1 MVTFI
6 RTAMAFSLLAGCAA
20 PAAAQFG
27 LLEQG
32 AKRAKQVS
40 DFSWSDQEKAALGSK
55 VSELV
60 RQRYGV
66 VQDAA
71 VHKYVTLVGR
81 AVAEKSSK
89 PNLPWTFI
97 VLDTDA
103 VNAFAAPH
111 GYVHVTRGA
120 LALMKDE
127 SELAG
132 VLAHEIV
139 HVSEE
144 HTVDALKKN
153 TLKSAAAEQVA
164 GGNALIEFLA
174 NAAYNNIL
182 DNAYSRGDEGAAD
195 TLGIALI
202 SKTGYAP
209 QGLGSFL
216 TTLADR
222 NKSAT
227 EKRGLFNSHPE
238 MQARQDK
245 LCLGHRQGQVDGD
258 AAGGRTVQGDD
269 QVQAGAAVADCHRRG
284 RHEGPGRR
292 VEQQGQQGRSQGGS
306 SCRGSQEEGLRA
318 GPSRLRRWQR
328 DQVRPGRRLWRGSRA
343 RPREGRQGWR
353 QPRSGGRQDRPGRP
367 AGVQDGWVADVGVEL
382 APGSPHDVNSEQRMI
397 ERCRASVVASM
408 TRADLT

>member
-1 MVTFI
+1 VTVT
-6 RTAMAFSLLAGCAA
+6 RTLLSFSLLLGLAS

-27 LLEQG
+27 LIEQG

-40 DFSWSDQEKAALGSK
+40 DFNWSDEEKGALGSK
-55 VSELV
+55 VSEMV

-81 AVAEKSSK
+81 TVTEKSTK

-111 GYVHVTRGA
+111 GYVHITRGA

-139 HVSEE
+139 HVAEE
-144 HTVDALKKN
+144 HTIDALKKN
-153 TLKSAAAEQVA
+153 TLKSAAAEEVS

-195 TLGIALI
+195 TIGITLI
-202 SKTGYAP
+202 SKAGYAP
-209 QGLGSFL
+209 QGLGAFL
-216 TTLADR
+216 TTLAER

-227 EKRGLFNSHPE
+227 EKRGLFSSHPE

-245 LCLGHRQGQVDGD
+245 LTSTITKSKLAGAQLVADRYKTTIKYKPVPQSQIATV
-258 AAGGRTVQGDD
+258 AAGTKGL
-269 QVQAGAAVADCHRRG
+269 AGGTSTKDTKDTKSDESAKTAPRPDPPKKKGFGLGSLVSG
-284 RHEGPGRR
+284 
-292 VEQQGQQGRSQGGS
+292 GGS
-306 SCRGSQEEGLRA
+306 ETKSA
-318 GPSRLRRWQR
+318 
-328 DQVRPGRRLWRGSRA
+328 QVVG
-343 RPREGRQGWR
+343 
-353 QPRSGGRQDRPGRP
+353 SGGARGLDPEKDAKGGANP
-367 AGVQDGWVADVGVEL
+367 A
-382 APGSPHDVNSEQRMI
+382 
-397 ERCRASVVASM
+397 VVAVKV
-408 TRADLT
+408 TPADIQTFKKAGSLT

>member
-1 MVTFI
+1 VL
-6 RTAMAFSLLAGCAA
+6 SLSVLLGLAS

-40 DFSWSDQEKAALGSK
+40 DFNWSDEEKAALGQK

-66 VQDAA
+66 VQDPA

-81 AVAEKSSK
+81 TVTEKSTK
-89 PNLPWTFI
+89 PGLPWTFI

-111 GYVHVTRGA
+111 GYVHITRGA

-139 HVSEE
+139 HVAEE
-144 HTVDALKKN
+144 HTIDALKKN

-164 GGNALIEFLA
+164 GGNGLIEFLA

-195 TLGIALI
+195 TQGITLI
-202 SKTGYAP
+202 SKAGYAP

-227 EKRGLFNSHPE
+227 EKRGLFSSHPE

-245 LCLGHRQGQVDGD
+245 LTTTITKGKL
-258 AAGGRTVQGDD
+258 AGTQL
-269 QVQAGAAVADCHRRG
+269 VADRYKG
-284 RHEGPGRR
+284 TIKYKPVPQSQIATVAEGTKGLA
-292 VEQQGQQGRSQGGS
+292 GGS
-306 SCRGSQEEGLRA
+306 SASAKDSKGGTTAKADPPQEAPKKKGFGL
-318 GPSRLRRWQR
+318 GKL
-328 DQVRPGRRLWRGSRA
+328 V
-343 RPREGRQGWR
+343 
-353 QPRSGGRQDRPGRP
+353 SGGGSESKSAQVVGSGGARGLDPEKDARGGGNP
-367 AGVQDGWVADVGVEL
+367 A
-382 APGSPHDVNSEQRMI
+382 
-397 ERCRASVVASM
+397 VVAVKV
-408 TRADLT
+408 TPADLQAFKKAGSLT

>member
-1 MVTFI
+1 MKVPSI
-6 RTAMAFSLLAGCAA
+6 LVSASLLLAAAA
-20 PAAAQFG
+20 PASAQFG

-40 DFSWSDQEKAALGSK
+40 DFTWTDQEKAALGAK

-66 VQDAA
+66 VQDPA

-81 AVAEKSSK
+81 TVTEKTTK
-89 PNLPWTFI
+89 PGLPWTFI

-111 GYVHVTRGA
+111 GYVHITRGA
-120 LALMKDE
+120 LALMKNE
-127 SELAG
+127 AELAG

-139 HVSEE
+139 HVTEE
-144 HTVDALKKN
+144 HTIDALKKN
-153 TLKSAAAEQVA
+153 TLKSAAAEEVS

-195 TLGIALI
+195 TVGITLI
-202 SKTGYAP
+202 SKAGYAP

-216 TTLADR
+216 TTLAER

-227 EKRGLFNSHPE
+227 EKRGLFSSHPE

-245 LCLGHRQGQVDGD
+245 LTATITKEKLTGTQLVEPRYKSSITYKPVPQSQIATV
-258 AAGGRTVQGDD
+258 AAGTKGL
-269 QVQAGAAVADCHRRG
+269 A
-284 RHEGPGRR
+284 
-292 VEQQGQQGRSQGGS
+292 GGS
-306 SCRGSQEEGLRA
+306 STAKAEPAAQPAKEEAPKKKGFGL
-318 GPSRLRRWQR
+318 SKL
-328 DQVRPGRRLWRGSRA
+328 V
-343 RPREGRQGWR
+343 
-353 QPRSGGRQDRPGRP
+353 SGGGSESKSAQVVGSGGARGLDPEKDAKGGGNP
-367 AGVQDGWVADVGVEL
+367 AVVAVKVTPADVQ
-382 APGSPHDVNSEQRMI
+382 AFKKAGS
-397 ERCRASVVASM
+397 
-408 TRADLT
+408 LT

>member
-1 MVTFI
+1 V
-6 RTAMAFSLLAGCAA
+6 LAVAA
-20 PAAAQFG
+20 PASAQFG

-40 DFSWSDQEKAALGSK
+40 DFTWTDQEKAALGAK

-66 VQDAA
+66 VQDPA

-81 AVAEKSSK
+81 TVTEKTTK
-89 PNLPWTFI
+89 PGLPWTFI

-111 GYVHVTRGA
+111 GYVHITRGA
-120 LALMKDE
+120 LALMKNE
-127 SELAG
+127 AELAG

-139 HVSEE
+139 HVTEE
-144 HTVDALKKN
+144 HTIDALKKN
-153 TLKSAAAEQVA
+153 TLKSAAAEEVS

-195 TLGIALI
+195 TVGITLI
-202 SKTGYAP
+202 SKAGYAP

-216 TTLADR
+216 TTLAER

-227 EKRGLFNSHPE
+227 EKRGLFSSHPE

-245 LCLGHRQGQVDGD
+245 LTATITKEKLTGTQLVEPRYKSSITYKPVPQSQIATV
-258 AAGGRTVQGDD
+258 AAGTKGL
-269 QVQAGAAVADCHRRG
+269 A
-284 RHEGPGRR
+284 
-292 VEQQGQQGRSQGGS
+292 GGS
-306 SCRGSQEEGLRA
+306 STAKAEPAAQPAKEEAPKKKGFGL
-318 GPSRLRRWQR
+318 SKL
-328 DQVRPGRRLWRGSRA
+328 V
-343 RPREGRQGWR
+343 
-353 QPRSGGRQDRPGRP
+353 SGGGSESKSAQVVGSGGARGLDPEKDAKGGGNP
-367 AGVQDGWVADVGVEL
+367 AVVAVKVTPADVQ
-382 APGSPHDVNSEQRMI
+382 AFKKAGS
-397 ERCRASVVASM
+397 
-408 TRADLT
+408 LT

>member
-1 MVTFI
+1 M
-6 RTAMAFSLLAGCAA
+6 RTVLSLSVLLGLAS

-40 DFSWSDQEKAALGSK
+40 DFNWSDEEKAALGQK

-66 VQDAA
+66 VQDPA

-81 AVAEKSSK
+81 TVTEKSTK
-89 PNLPWTFI
+89 PGLPWTFI

-111 GYVHVTRGA
+111 GYVHITRGA

-139 HVSEE
+139 HVAEE
-144 HTVDALKKN
+144 HTIDALKKN

-164 GGNALIEFLA
+164 GGNGLIEFLA

-195 TLGIALI
+195 TQGITLI
-202 SKTGYAP
+202 SKAGYAP

-227 EKRGLFNSHPE
+227 EKRGLFSSHPE

-245 LCLGHRQGQVDGD
+245 LTSTITKGKL
-258 AAGGRTVQGDD
+258 AGTQL
-269 QVQAGAAVADCHRRG
+269 VADRYKATIKYKPVPQSQIATVA
-284 RHEGPGRR
+284 EGTKGLA
-292 VEQQGQQGRSQGGS
+292 GGS
-306 SCRGSQEEGLRA
+306 SASAKDSKGGTTAKGDPPQEAPKKKGFGL
-318 GPSRLRRWQR
+318 GKL
-328 DQVRPGRRLWRGSRA
+328 V
-343 RPREGRQGWR
+343 
-353 QPRSGGRQDRPGRP
+353 SGGGSESKSAQVVGSGGARGLDPEKDAKGGGNP
-367 AGVQDGWVADVGVEL
+367 A
-382 APGSPHDVNSEQRMI
+382 
-397 ERCRASVVASM
+397 VVAVKV
-408 TRADLT
+408 TPADLQAFKKAGSLT

>member
-1 MVTFI
+1 VKVPSI
-6 RTAMAFSLLAGCAA
+6 LVSASLVLAVAA
-20 PAAAQFG
+20 PASAQFG

-40 DFSWSDQEKAALGSK
+40 DFTWTDQEKAALGAK

-66 VQDAA
+66 VQDPA

-81 AVAEKSSK
+81 TVTEKTTK
-89 PNLPWTFI
+89 PGLPWTFI

-111 GYVHVTRGA
+111 GYVHITRGA
-120 LALMKDE
+120 LALMKNE
-127 SELAG
+127 AELAG

-139 HVSEE
+139 HVTEE
-144 HTVDALKKN
+144 HTIDALKKN
-153 TLKSAAAEQVA
+153 TLKSAAAEEVS

-195 TLGIALI
+195 TVGITLI
-202 SKTGYAP
+202 SKAGYAP

-216 TTLADR
+216 TTLAER

-227 EKRGLFNSHPE
+227 EKRGLFSSHPE

-245 LCLGHRQGQVDGD
+245 LTATITKEKLTGTQLVEPRYKSSITYKPVPQSQIATV
-258 AAGGRTVQGDD
+258 AAGTKGL
-269 QVQAGAAVADCHRRG
+269 A
-284 RHEGPGRR
+284 
-292 VEQQGQQGRSQGGS
+292 GGS
-306 SCRGSQEEGLRA
+306 STAKAEPAAQPAKEEAPKKKGFGL
-318 GPSRLRRWQR
+318 SKL
-328 DQVRPGRRLWRGSRA
+328 V
-343 RPREGRQGWR
+343 
-353 QPRSGGRQDRPGRP
+353 SGGGSESKSAQVVGSGGARGLDPEKDAKGGGNP
-367 AGVQDGWVADVGVEL
+367 AVVAVKVTPADVQ
-382 APGSPHDVNSEQRMI
+382 AFKKAGS
-397 ERCRASVVASM
+397 
-408 TRADLT
+408 LT

>member
-1 MVTFI
+1 MMSGMPDPGRSDIVKVT
-6 RTAMAFSLLAGCAA
+6 RTLLSFSLLLGLAS

-27 LLEQG
+27 LIEQG

-40 DFSWSDQEKAALGSK
+40 DFNWSDEEKGALGSK
-55 VSELV
+55 VSEMV
-60 RQRYGV
+60 RKRYGV

-81 AVAEKSSK
+81 TVTEKSTK

-111 GYVHVTRGA
+111 GYVHITRGA

-139 HVSEE
+139 HVAEE
-144 HTVDALKKN
+144 HTIDSLKKN

-195 TLGIALI
+195 TLGITLI
-202 SKTGYAP
+202 SKAGYAP

-216 TTLADR
+216 TTLAER

-227 EKRGLFNSHPE
+227 EKRGLFSSHPE

-245 LCLGHRQGQVDGD
+245 LTSTITKSKLTGTQLVADRYKTTIKYTPVPQSQIATV
-258 AAGGRTVQGDD
+258 AAGTKGL
-269 QVQAGAAVADCHRRG
+269 A
-284 RHEGPGRR
+284 
-292 VEQQGQQGRSQGGS
+292 GGS
-306 SCRGSQEEGLRA
+306 SAKDSKSAEAKADPPAEQPKKKGFGL
-318 GPSRLRRWQR
+318 GKL
-328 DQVRPGRRLWRGSRA
+328 V
-343 RPREGRQGWR
+343 
-353 QPRSGGRQDRPGRP
+353 SGGGSETKSAQVVGSGGARGLDPEKDAKGGANP
-367 AGVQDGWVADVGVEL
+367 A
-382 APGSPHDVNSEQRMI
+382 
-397 ERCRASVVASM
+397 VVAVKF
-408 TRADLT
+408 TPADLQAFKKAGSLA

>member
-1 MVTFI
+1 M
-6 RTAMAFSLLAGCAA
+6 RTVLSLSVLLGLAS

-40 DFSWSDQEKAALGSK
+40 DFNWSDEEKAALGQK

-66 VQDAA
+66 VQDPA

-81 AVAEKSSK
+81 TVTEKSTK
-89 PNLPWTFI
+89 PGLPWTFI

-111 GYVHVTRGA
+111 GYVHITRGA

-139 HVSEE
+139 HVAEE
-144 HTVDALKKN
+144 HTIDALKKN

-164 GGNALIEFLA
+164 GGNGLIEFLA

-195 TLGIALI
+195 TQGITLI
-202 SKTGYAP
+202 SKAGYAP

-227 EKRGLFNSHPE
+227 EKRGLFSSHPE

-245 LCLGHRQGQVDGD
+245 LTSTITKGKL
-258 AAGGRTVQGDD
+258 AGTQL
-269 QVQAGAAVADCHRRG
+269 VADRYKATIKYKPVPQSQIATVA
-284 RHEGPGRR
+284 EGTKGLA
-292 VEQQGQQGRSQGGS
+292 GGS
-306 SCRGSQEEGLRA
+306 SASAKDSKGGTTAKADPPQEAPKKKGFGL
-318 GPSRLRRWQR
+318 GKL
-328 DQVRPGRRLWRGSRA
+328 V
-343 RPREGRQGWR
+343 
-353 QPRSGGRQDRPGRP
+353 SGGGSESKSAQVVGSGGARGLDPEKDAKGGGNP
-367 AGVQDGWVADVGVEL
+367 A
-382 APGSPHDVNSEQRMI
+382 
-397 ERCRASVVASM
+397 VVAVKV
-408 TRADLT
+408 TPADLQAFKKAGSLT

>member
-1 MVTFI
+1 MMSGMPDPGRSDIVKVT
-6 RTAMAFSLLAGCAA
+6 RTLLSFSLLLGLAS

-27 LLEQG
+27 LIEQG

-40 DFSWSDQEKAALGSK
+40 DFKWSDEEKATLGSK
-55 VSELV
+55 VSEMV

-81 AVAEKSSK
+81 TVTEQSTK

-111 GYVHVTRGA
+111 GFVHITRGA

-139 HVSEE
+139 HVAEE
-144 HTVDALKKN
+144 HTIDALKKN
-153 TLKSAAAEQVA
+153 TLKSAAAEEVS

-195 TLGIALI
+195 TIGITLI
-202 SKTGYAP
+202 SKAGYAP

-216 TTLADR
+216 VTLAER

-227 EKRGLFNSHPE
+227 EKRGLFSSHPE

-245 LCLGHRQGQVDGD
+245 LTSTITKGKLAGTQLVADRYKATIKYKPVPQSQIATV
-258 AAGGRTVQGDD
+258 AAGTKGL
-269 QVQAGAAVADCHRRG
+269 A
-284 RHEGPGRR
+284 
-292 VEQQGQQGRSQGGS
+292 GGS
-306 SCRGSQEEGLRA
+306 SPKDAKSADAKADTPAEQPKKKGFGL
-318 GPSRLRRWQR
+318 GKL
-328 DQVRPGRRLWRGSRA
+328 V
-343 RPREGRQGWR
+343 
-353 QPRSGGRQDRPGRP
+353 SGGGSETKSAQVVGSGGARGLDPEKDAKGGANP
-367 AGVQDGWVADVGVEL
+367 ALVAVKVTPADIQ
-382 APGSPHDVNSEQRMI
+382 AFKKAGS
-397 ERCRASVVASM
+397 
-408 TRADLT
+408 LT

>member
-1 MVTFI
+1 MKSSSSRTQELGNGRKPNPGVLTVTLI
-6 RTAMAFSLLAGCAA
+6 RTLVSLSLLIGLAS

-40 DFSWSDQEKAALGSK
+40 DFNWSDEEKAALGGK

-81 AVAEKSSK
+81 AVAEKTTK
-89 PNLPWTFI
+89 PGLPWSFI

-111 GYVHVTRGA
+111 GYIHITRGA

-144 HTVDALKKN
+144 HTIDALKKN
-153 TLKSAAAEQVA
+153 TVKSAAAEQVA
-164 GGNALIEFLA
+164 GGNGLIEFLA

-195 TLGIALI
+195 TMGITLI
-202 SKTGYAP
+202 SKAGYAP

-216 TTLADR
+216 TTLAER
-222 NKSAT
+222 NRSAT
-227 EKRGLFNSHPE
+227 EKRGLFSSHPE

-245 LCLGHRQGQVDGD
+245 LTGTITKGKLAGTQLVEERYKATVKYKPVPQAQIATV
-258 AAGGRTVQGDD
+258 AAGTKGL
-269 QVQAGAAVADCHRRG
+269 A
-284 RHEGPGRR
+284 
-292 VEQQGQQGRSQGGS
+292 GGS
-306 SCRGSQEEGLRA
+306 SAQDSKGAAKADPPAEAPKKKGFGL
-318 GPSRLRRWQR
+318 SRL
-328 DQVRPGRRLWRGSRA
+328 V
-343 RPREGRQGWR
+343 
-353 QPRSGGRQDRPGRP
+353 SGGGSETKSAQVVGSGGARGLDPEKDAKGGGNP
-367 AGVQDGWVADVGVEL
+367 ALVAVKITPAEL
-382 APGSPHDVNSEQRMI
+382 QAFKKAGSLNP
-397 ERCRASVVASM
+397 
-408 TRADLT
+408 T

>member
-1 MVTFI
+1 MTFI
-6 RTAMAFSLLAGCAA
+6 RTVLSLSLLIGLAS

-27 LLEQG
+27 LIEQG

-40 DFSWSDQEKAALGSK
+40 DFNWSDEEKAALGAK
-55 VSELV
+55 VSTLV

-81 AVAEKSSK
+81 TVTEKSTK
-89 PNLPWTFI
+89 PGLPWTFI

-111 GYVHVTRGA
+111 GYVHITRGA

-127 SELAG
+127 AELAG

-144 HTVDALKKN
+144 HTIDALKKN
-153 TLKSAAAEQVA
+153 TIKSAAAEEVA
-164 GGNALIEFLA
+164 GGNAMIEFLA

-195 TLGIALI
+195 TMGITLI
-202 SKTGYAP
+202 SKAGYAP
-209 QGLGSFL
+209 QGLGNFL
-216 TTLADR
+216 TTLAER

-227 EKRGLFNSHPE
+227 EKRGLFSSHPE

-245 LCLGHRQGQVDGD
+245 LDVDHHQGQARRARSWWPSGSRRTIKYKPVPQSQI
-258 AAGGRTVQGDD
+258 ATVEAGTKGL
-269 QVQAGAAVADCHRRG
+269 A
-284 RHEGPGRR
+284 
-292 VEQQGQQGRSQGGS
+292 GGS
-306 SCRGSQEEGLRA
+306 SQKGSTAKDSKSTSTAKADEPAEAPKKKGFGL
-318 GPSRLRRWQR
+318 GKL
-328 DQVRPGRRLWRGSRA
+328 V
-343 RPREGRQGWR
+343 
-353 QPRSGGRQDRPGRP
+353 SGGGSETKSAQVVGSGGARGLDPEKDAKGGSNP
-367 AGVQDGWVADVGVEL
+367 A
-382 APGSPHDVNSEQRMI
+382 
-397 ERCRASVVASM
+397 VVAVKV
-408 TRADLT
+408 TPADLQAFKKAGSLTNA

>member
-1 MVTFI
+1 MTFI
-6 RTAMAFSLLAGCAA
+6 RTMLSLSLVAGFAS
-20 PAAAQFG
+20 PAAAQFGG

-40 DFSWSDQEKAALGSK
+40 DFNWSDEEKAALGAK

-81 AVAEKSSK
+81 TVAEKSTR
-89 PNLPWTFI
+89 PGLPWTFV

-111 GYVHVTRGA
+111 GYVHITRGA
-120 LALMKDE
+120 LALMNDE

-144 HTVDALKKN
+144 HTIDALKKN
-153 TLKSAAAEQVA
+153 TIKSAAAEQVT
-164 GGNALIEFLA
+164 GGNAMIEFLA

-195 TLGIALI
+195 TMGITLT
-202 SKTGYAP
+202 SKAGYAP
-209 QGLGSFL
+209 QGLGAFL
-216 TTLADR
+216 TTLAER

-227 EKRGLFNSHPE
+227 EKRGLFSSHPE

-245 LCLGHRQGQVDGD
+245 LASTITRDKLAGTQLVADRFKATIKYKPVPQSQIATV
-258 AAGGRTVQGDD
+258 AAGTKGL
-269 QVQAGAAVADCHRRG
+269 A
-284 RHEGPGRR
+284 
-292 VEQQGQQGRSQGGS
+292 GGS
-306 SCRGSQEEGLRA
+306 TAKDSKSTSATPAEEPAAPPKKKGFGL
-318 GPSRLRRWQR
+318 GKL
-328 DQVRPGRRLWRGSRA
+328 V
-343 RPREGRQGWR
+343 
-353 QPRSGGRQDRPGRP
+353 SGGGSETKSAQVVGSGGARGLDPEKDAKGGTNP
-367 AGVQDGWVADVGVEL
+367 AIVAVKVTPADMQ
-382 APGSPHDVNSEQRMI
+382 AFKKAGS
-397 ERCRASVVASM
+397 
-408 TRADLT
+408 LT

>member
-1 MVTFI
+1 MPDRGRSDIVKVT
-6 RTAMAFSLLAGCAA
+6 RTLLSLSLLIGLAS

-40 DFSWSDQEKAALGSK
+40 DFSWSNEEKAALGAK
-55 VSELV
+55 VSQMV

-81 AVAEKSSK
+81 TVTEKSTK
-89 PNLPWTFI
+89 PSLPWTFI

-111 GYVHVTRGA
+111 GYVHITRGA

-139 HVSEE
+139 HVAEE
-144 HTVDALKKN
+144 HTIDALKKN
-153 TLKSAAAEQVA
+153 TLKSAAAEEVA
-164 GGNALIEFLA
+164 GGNAMIEFLA

-195 TLGIALI
+195 TQGITLI
-202 SKTGYAP
+202 SKAGYAP

-216 TTLADR
+216 TTLSDR

-227 EKRGLFNSHPE
+227 EKRGLFSSHPE

-245 LCLGHRQGQVDGD
+245 LASAITKSKLAGTQLVADRYKATIKYKPVPQSEIATV
-258 AAGGRTVQGDD
+258 AAGTKGL
-269 QVQAGAAVADCHRRG
+269 A
-284 RHEGPGRR
+284 
-292 VEQQGQQGRSQGGS
+292 GGS
-306 SCRGSQEEGLRA
+306 SSKSTKSGETAKADPPAEQPKKKGFGLGSL
-318 GPSRLRRWQR
+318 
-328 DQVRPGRRLWRGSRA
+328 V
-343 RPREGRQGWR
+343 
-353 QPRSGGRQDRPGRP
+353 SGGGSEKKSAQVVGSGGARGLDPEKDAKGGANP
-367 AGVQDGWVADVGVEL
+367 A
-382 APGSPHDVNSEQRMI
+382 
-397 ERCRASVVASM
+397 VVAVKI
-408 TRADLT
+408 TPADLTAFKKAGSLT

>member
-1 MVTFI
+1 MKVI
-6 RTAMAFSLLAGCAA
+6 RTVLSLSVLLGLAS

-40 DFSWSDQEKAALGSK
+40 DFNWSDEEKAALGQK

-66 VQDAA
+66 VQDPA

-81 AVAEKSSK
+81 TVTEKSTK
-89 PNLPWTFI
+89 PGLPWTFI

-111 GYVHVTRGA
+111 GYVHITRGA

-139 HVSEE
+139 HVAEE
-144 HTVDALKKN
+144 HTIDALKKN

-164 GGNALIEFLA
+164 GGNGLIEFLA

-195 TLGIALI
+195 TQGITLI
-202 SKTGYAP
+202 SKAGYAP

-227 EKRGLFNSHPE
+227 EKRGLFSSHPE

-245 LCLGHRQGQVDGD
+245 LTTTITKGQLAGTQLVADRYKATIKYKPVPQSQIATV
-258 AAGGRTVQGDD
+258 AAGTKGL
-269 QVQAGAAVADCHRRG
+269 A
-284 RHEGPGRR
+284 
-292 VEQQGQQGRSQGGS
+292 GGS
-306 SCRGSQEEGLRA
+306 SASAKDSKSGTTAKADPPQEAPKKKGFGL
-318 GPSRLRRWQR
+318 GKL
-328 DQVRPGRRLWRGSRA
+328 V
-343 RPREGRQGWR
+343 
-353 QPRSGGRQDRPGRP
+353 SGGGSESKSAQVVGSGGARGLDPEKDAKGGGNP
-367 AGVQDGWVADVGVEL
+367 A
-382 APGSPHDVNSEQRMI
+382 
-397 ERCRASVVASM
+397 VVAVKV
-408 TRADLT
+408 TPADLQAFKKAGSLT

>member
-1 MVTFI
+1 VKVPSI
-6 RTAMAFSLLAGCAA
+6 LVSASLLLAAAA
-20 PAAAQFG
+20 PASAQFG

-40 DFSWSDQEKAALGSK
+40 DFTWTDQEKAALGAK

-66 VQDAA
+66 VQDPA

-81 AVAEKSSK
+81 TVTEKTTK
-89 PNLPWTFI
+89 PGLPWTFI

-111 GYVHVTRGA
+111 GYVHITRGA
-120 LALMKDE
+120 LALMKNE
-127 SELAG
+127 AELAG

-139 HVSEE
+139 HVTEE
-144 HTVDALKKN
+144 HTIDALKKN
-153 TLKSAAAEQVA
+153 TLKSAAAEEVS

-195 TLGIALI
+195 TVGITLI
-202 SKTGYAP
+202 SKAGYAP

-216 TTLADR
+216 TTLAER

-227 EKRGLFNSHPE
+227 EKRGLFSSHPE

-245 LCLGHRQGQVDGD
+245 LTATITKEKLTGTQLVEPRYKSSITYKPVPQSQIATV
-258 AAGGRTVQGDD
+258 AAGTKGL
-269 QVQAGAAVADCHRRG
+269 A
-284 RHEGPGRR
+284 
-292 VEQQGQQGRSQGGS
+292 GGS
-306 SCRGSQEEGLRA
+306 STAKAEPAAQPAKEEAPKKKGFGL
-318 GPSRLRRWQR
+318 SKL
-328 DQVRPGRRLWRGSRA
+328 V
-343 RPREGRQGWR
+343 
-353 QPRSGGRQDRPGRP
+353 SGGGSESKSAQVVGSGGARGLDPEKDAKGGGNP
-367 AGVQDGWVADVGVEL
+367 AVVAVKVTPADVQ
-382 APGSPHDVNSEQRMI
+382 AFKKAGS
-397 ERCRASVVASM
+397 
-408 TRADLT
+408 LT